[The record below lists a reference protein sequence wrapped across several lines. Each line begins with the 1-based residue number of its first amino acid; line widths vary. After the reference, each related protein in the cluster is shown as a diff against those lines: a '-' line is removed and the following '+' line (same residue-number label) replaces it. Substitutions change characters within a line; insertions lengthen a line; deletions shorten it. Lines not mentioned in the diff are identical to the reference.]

1 MKWLVKKAN
10 KPAPAK
16 TVNPTAP
23 RGCNL
28 MKRFTVL
35 AVLMTVLV
43 IPSMLFA
50 ANKVAVGEASVTNG
64 TVTVPIVISNTNGLM
79 AMDLPLKFSDGVV
92 LKEVSFENTRA
103 SYFDLK
109 IADIDNENH
118 TVAIGLITQITATPK
133 AELADGEGAV
143 ANLIFEVV
151 NDQIDGIKLEAIK
164 TTKPDHELMF
174 IYQNR
179 DGEAVTGQTVLYPEF
194 EDIAVS
200 FSNTVLPT
208 EYGLS
213 QNYPNPFNPT
223 TTINFSLANAGD
235 YNLTIFNVLGQTVQE
250 YSGFSEAAEVSI
262 EWNASNVSSGVYFYK
277 LSAGDYSATKKMML
291 IK

>member
-1 MKWLVKKAN
+1 
-10 KPAPAK
+10 
-16 TVNPTAP
+16 
-23 RGCNL
+23 
-28 MKRFTVL
+28 
-35 AVLMTVLV
+35 
-43 IPSMLFA
+43 
-50 ANKVAVGEASVTNG
+50 
-64 TVTVPIVISNTNGLM
+64 
-79 AMDLPLKFSDGVV
+79 
-92 LKEVSFENTRA
+92 
-103 SYFDLK
+103 
-109 IADIDNENH
+109 
-118 TVAIGLITQITATPK
+118 
-133 AELADGEGAV
+133 LADGEGAV